1 MDLKS
6 VRKRITAAKKA
17 PRARNGSPRVR
28 IERTVGVVLVVL
40 MGAAAMMLAARR
52 PEPVP
57 APAMTSKVVAPAED
71 APVARTPVSKHVD
84 TKGSAPKN
92 GSANAVVASA
102 VTITGC
108 LEQDNDAFKLKDTE
122 GEEAPT
128 SRSWKSGFLKKRPA
142 TITVLD
148 ASHRWKLEK
157 HVGERISV
165 TGSLVD
171 REMQVK
177 TLSRVTTSCS

>member
-1 MDLKS
+1 MDFKS
-6 VRKRITAAKKA
+6 IRKRITAAKKA
-17 PRARNGSPRVR
+17 PRAKNARKNR

-40 MGAAAMMLAARR
+40 MGAAAIMLAARR
-52 PEPVP
+52 PDP
-57 APAMTSKVVAPAED
+57 AVFPMTSKVVAPQED
-71 APVARTPVSKHVD
+71 ASAARAPVSHVD
-84 TKGSAPKN
+84 PNGPASKHGS
-92 GSANAVVASA
+92 GNATVASA

-108 LEQDNDAFKLKDTE
+108 LEEDDANVFKLKDAE

-165 TGSLVD
+165 TGSLAD
-171 REMQVK
+171 REMQVR
-177 TLSRVTTSCS
+177 TLSRVATSCS

>member
-6 VRKRITAAKKA
+6 VRKRITSVKKS
-17 PRARNGSPRVR
+17 PRAKNASPRVR

-40 MGAAAMMLAARR
+40 MAAAAMMLAARR
-52 PEPVP
+52 PDPVVS
-57 APAMTSKVVAPAED
+57 PAMTSKVVAPQED
-71 APVARTPVSKHVD
+71 APVAKAPASHVAP
-84 TKGSAPKN
+84 KGSAPKN
-92 GSANAVVASA
+92 GSGNATVASA

-108 LEQDNDAFKLKDTE
+108 LEQDNDAFKLKDAE

-142 TITVLD
+142 TVTVLD

-177 TLSRVTTSCS
+177 TLSRVTTSCG

>member
-1 MDLKS
+1 MDFKS

-17 PRARNGSPRVR
+17 PRGKHSMRVR

-52 PEPVP
+52 PEPGVS
-57 APAMTSKVVAPAED
+57 PAMTSKVVAPSEE
-71 APVARTPVSKHVD
+71 APVARPVSHVD
-84 TKGSAPKN
+84 AKGSAPKH
-92 GSANAVVASA
+92 GSANAVVSSP

-108 LEQDNDAFKLKDTE
+108 LEQDNDVFKLKDTE
-122 GEEAPT
+122 GTEAPT
-128 SRSWKSGFLKKRPA
+128 SRSWKSGFIKKRPA

-148 ASHRWKLEK
+148 ATHRWKLEK

-165 TGSLVD
+165 TGSLAD
-171 REMQVK
+171 REMQVR
-177 TLSRVTTSCS
+177 TLSRVTASCE

>member
-1 MDLKS
+1 MDFKS

-17 PRARNGSPRVR
+17 RAKNISPRVR

-52 PEPVP
+52 PEPAVS
-57 APAMTSKVVAPAED
+57 PAMTSKVVAPAED
-71 APVARTPVSKHVD
+71 APVAKTSVSHAAA
-84 TKGSAPKN
+84 KGSAPKN
-92 GSANAVVASA
+92 GSGNATVASA

-142 TITVLD
+142 TVTVLD

-171 REMQVK
+171 REMQVR
-177 TLSRVTTSCS
+177 TLSRVTPSCS

>member
-1 MDLKS
+1 MDFKS
-6 VRKRITAAKKA
+6 IRKRITAAKKA
-17 PRARNGSPRVR
+17 PRAKSARKNR

-40 MGAAAMMLAARR
+40 MGAAAIMLAARR
-52 PEPVP
+52 PDPG
-57 APAMTSKVVAPAED
+57 AFPAMTAKIVAPQED
-71 APVARTPVSKHVD
+71 ATAARAPVSHVD
-84 TKGSAPKN
+84 PRGSASKH
-92 GSANAVVASA
+92 GSGNATVASA

-108 LEQDNDAFKLKDTE
+108 LEQGDDDVFKLKDTE

-165 TGSLVD
+165 TGSLAD
-171 REMQVK
+171 REMQVR
-177 TLSRVTTSCS
+177 TLSRVATSCS

>member
-6 VRKRITAAKKA
+6 VRKRLTAAKKA
-17 PRARNGSPRVR
+17 PRGKNGSPRVR

-40 MGAAAMMLAARR
+40 MAAAAMMLAARR
-52 PEPVP
+52 PDP
-57 APAMTSKVVAPAED
+57 AVSPAMTSKVVAPQED
-71 APVARTPVSKHVD
+71 ASVAKAPASHVAP
-84 TKGSAPKN
+84 KGSAPKN
-92 GSANAVVASA
+92 GSGNATVASA
-102 VTITGC
+102 V
-108 LEQDNDAFKLKDTE
+108 
-122 GEEAPT
+122 
-128 SRSWKSGFLKKRPA
+128 

-171 REMQVK
+171 HEMQVK
-177 TLSRVTTSCS
+177 TLSRVTPSCG